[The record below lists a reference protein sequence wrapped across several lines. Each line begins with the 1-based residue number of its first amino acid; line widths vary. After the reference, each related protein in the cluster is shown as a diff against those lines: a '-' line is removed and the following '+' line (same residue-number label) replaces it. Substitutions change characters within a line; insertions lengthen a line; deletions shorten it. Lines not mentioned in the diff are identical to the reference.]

1 MAQVTPAACRTSTS
15 TLDHEVEAGSAAFNS
30 ANILGREDGEPF
42 ITLIDFF
49 YPVPA
54 VHPQVRSIH
63 AEPNISITK
72 QTFTPT
78 FQSPKSR
85 QSITI
90 KIAFYRFYHLFLG
103 AYVAPCGGI
112 DNFVNLAREHHSL
125 GTLFADRVLFQNISI
140 DWTIYHGGTPLEHKR
155 RGPCMALHGPALDDS
170 SLHGSTQRKLI
181 LFMFLIL
188 HVKHGGTNG
197 QSQRH

>member
-1 MAQVTPAACRTSTS
+1 MRGMGFRNRC
-15 TLDHEVEAGSAAFNS
+15 
-30 ANILGREDGEPF
+30 PF
-42 ITLIDFF
+42 
-49 YPVPA
+49 
-54 VHPQVRSIH
+54 SIWT
-63 AEPNISITK
+63 AEP
-72 QTFTPT
+72 
-78 FQSPKSR
+78 SPKPGVKCHVQPRNATTQAWSETWR
-85 QSITI
+85 FSKTMGKSITI

-125 GTLFADRVLFQNISI
+125 GTPFADRVLFQNISI